1 MPINQT
7 GAHIDTAPHEYR
19 DEWQEV
25 PLASVADIRFSS
37 VNKVSQPG
45 EQPVRLCNYTD
56 VYNNDYIT
64 ADMDFMRATATRSEI
79 ERFVLQVGDVIITKD
94 SETPDDIGISA
105 VVDTTA
111 PDLVCG
117 YHLALLRPNKNEV
130 DPTFL
135 AKQLAHHRIARYF
148 GQQANGSTR
157 YGLSTAAIA
166 NAPLHLP
173 RPENQ
178 RSASVLM
185 RLVDTHITQTEA
197 VIVKLKQVRAGMLHD
212 LLSSGLD
219 ETGQLRDPIAHP
231 EQFKD
236 SPLGRIPREW
246 ETKSLGTLCI
256 HIGSGVTP
264 RGGQDVYTKEG
275 ILFIRSQNV
284 TFEGL
289 KLEDIA
295 YIPMH
300 IHLGM
305 IRSEVF
311 AHDVLFNITGASIG
325 RCCAMPAGM
334 GQTNVNQHVC
344 ILRVPNATEADAL
357 FLSTVLG
364 STIGQKQLDALNT
377 CGNRQG
383 LNYQQLG
390 SFIVPWPQTDERHL
404 IAEHVK
410 KGAKHISKEIDE
422 VEKLKYLKSG
432 LQDDLLTDRVRVPE
446 SIMEGAAAA

>member
-7 GAHIDTAPHEYR
+7 GAHIDTAAHEYR

-25 PLASVADIRFSS
+25 LLASVADIRFSS

-94 SETPDDIGISA
+94 SETPDDIGIPA

-117 YHLALLRPNKNEV
+117 YHLALLRPNKDEV

-178 RSASVLM
+178 RPASILM
-185 RLVDTHITQTEA
+185 RLVDTHITQNEA
-197 VIVKLKQVRAGMLHD
+197 VIAKLKQVRAGMLHD
-212 LLSSGLD
+212 LLSYGLD
-219 ETGQLRDPIAHP
+219 ENGQLRDPIAHP

-236 SPLGRIPREW
+236 TPLGRIPKGW
-246 ETKSLGTLCI
+246 DVGTVKSLAVNRDAKRIPVKQSDREGRHGLYPYY
-256 HIGSGVTP
+256 GASGVIDYINDYIFDGDFVLIGEDGENLRSRQLP
-264 RGGQDVYTKEG
+264 LVFIASGKFWVNNHAHILEPLQDTDVRFLAT
-275 ILFIRSQNV
+275 ILDVQDFIPW
-284 TFEGL
+284 L
-289 KLEDIA
+289 
-295 YIPMH
+295 
-300 IHLGM
+300 
-305 IRSEVF
+305 
-311 AHDVLFNITGASIG
+311 
-325 RCCAMPAGM
+325 
-334 GQTNVNQHVC
+334 
-344 ILRVPNATEADAL
+344 
-357 FLSTVLG
+357 LG
-364 STIGQKQLDALNT
+364 SAQPKLTQRNLEQ
-377 CGNRQG
+377 
-383 LNYQQLG
+383 
-390 SFIVPWPQTDERHL
+390 VPLRIPPPHEQEIISDILATSDVRTETENVEL
-404 IAEHVK
+404 K
-410 KGAKHISKEIDE
+410 KIKS
-422 VEKLKYLKSG
+422 LKSG
-432 LQDDLLTDRVRVPE
+432 LQDDLLTGRVRVPE
-446 SIMEGAAAA
+446 TIVEGAAVA